1 MFYTK
6 LLFFVDLD
14 KLIDECSSYTKR
26 PTVQKSWTA
35 RMEDLGKSWASK
47 RPKIMMSLI
56 EMESLLLSSLCV
68 HCRKDQAHV
77 RCRQCGLKDIMC
89 VKCDDEV
96 HRRNPFH
103 DRDIYYEGFFKP
115 VAPSVSLDSE
125 GNLTTVGK

>member
-1 MFYTK
+1 MNAR
-6 LLFFVDLD
+6 
-14 KLIDECSSYTKR
+14 LIPSGQQSR
-26 PTVQKSWTA
+26 RGGLQGWRIWV
-35 RMEDLGKSWASK
+35 KSWASK

-56 EMESLLLSSLCV
+56 EMESLLPSSLCV

>member
-14 KLIDECSSYTKR
+14 KIIDECSSYTKR
-26 PTVQKSWTA
+26 PTVQKRWTA

-56 EMESLLLSSLCV
+56 EMESLLPSSLCV

-89 VKCDDEV
+89 EM
-96 HRRNPFH
+96 
-103 DRDIYYEGFFKP
+103 
-115 VAPSVSLDSE
+115 
-125 GNLTTVGK
+125 